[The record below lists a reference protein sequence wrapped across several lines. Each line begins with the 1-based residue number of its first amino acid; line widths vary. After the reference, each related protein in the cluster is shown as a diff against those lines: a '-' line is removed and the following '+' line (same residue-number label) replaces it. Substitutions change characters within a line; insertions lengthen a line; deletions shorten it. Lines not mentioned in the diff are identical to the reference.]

1 MTKPTLTLRRD
12 TLGQLTTDEL
22 AAVVGAAAV
31 AQDDGLGTKDCIALT
46 DLCPTWDCTG
56 CYLTCGC

>member
-1 MTKPTLTLRRD
+1 MKKHTLSLRRD

-22 AAVVGAAAV
+22 GAVVGAAAER
-31 AQDDGLGTKDCIALT
+31 ADDGVGTTGCIAIT